1 MNWKELSTLGH
12 LDRIDGLSK
21 EKPVLIFKHSTRCA
35 ISKAALNR
43 LEREWGAADDAA
55 HAAYFLDLL
64 AHRDIS
70 DAVAAR
76 YGIRHE
82 SPQVL
87 VIRSRQCSYTAT
99 HTGIGYK
106 DTMQALAAH

>member
-1 MNWKELSTLGH
+1 MNWKALSTLGQ

-21 EKPVLIFKHSTRCA
+21 ERPVLIFKHSTRCA
-35 ISKAALNR
+35 ISKAVLHR
-43 LEREWGAADDAA
+43 LERAWSAADDAE
-55 HAAYFLDLL
+55 HTVYFLDLL

-76 YGIRHE
+76 YGIQHE

-87 VIRSRQCSYTAT
+87 VIRNEACTFSTSHTAIT
-99 HTGIGYK
+99 CKGVL
-106 DTMQALAAH
+106 QAMGA